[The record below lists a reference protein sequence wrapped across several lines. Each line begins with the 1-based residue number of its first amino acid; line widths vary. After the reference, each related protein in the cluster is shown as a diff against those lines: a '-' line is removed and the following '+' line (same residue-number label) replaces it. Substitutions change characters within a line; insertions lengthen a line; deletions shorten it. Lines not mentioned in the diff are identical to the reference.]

1 MFSQRRN
8 GMQLTVNGEKKES
21 QAKTIQALLDE
32 LGIESKV
39 MAAAVNMNVIKKE
52 QWENYELE
60 QNDKVEFLQFV
71 GGGA

>member
-1 MFSQRRN
+1 
-8 GMQLTVNGEKKES
+8 MQLIINGETKES
-21 QAKTIQALLDE
+21 HAKTIKALLDE

-39 MAAAVNMNVIKKE
+39 MAAAVNMNVVKKE
-52 QWENYELE
+52 LWESYELA